1 MPKVEG
7 PPPLVTGI
15 SPIEGHP
22 GTKLTIRGENLGVT
36 ASDLTHVFINQIDVG
51 PTAQWFSSKK
61 ITAITPLGEG
71 EMEVVVVTNSGKFG
85 SATVSYRQ
93 TARRNVGPQT
103 SVSHWPED
111 ERRHCPAIYEHGSDG
126 NAAGSGVGGG
136 SASVSGTKTGAELDP
151 STGLPMSELTRI
163 NVSLSDSALRTIY
176 PEDATN
182 YLLQ

>member
-22 GTKLTIRGENLGVT
+22 GTKLTIRGENLGTT

-51 PTAQWFSSKK
+51 PTAQWLSSKK

-85 SATVSYRQ
+85 TATVSYRQ
-93 TARRNVGPQT
+93 TARRNVGKC
-103 SVSHWPED
+103 VSTDFLMAWLLSYYSKRSYH
-111 ERRHCPAIYEHGSDG
+111 R
-126 NAAGSGVGGG
+126 
-136 SASVSGTKTGAELDP
+136 
-151 STGLPMSELTRI
+151 
-163 NVSLSDSALRTIY
+163 SLR
-176 PEDATN
+176 
-182 YLLQ
+182 